1 MIIVLCRSEIAEEKQ
16 AEFIEKVNAA
26 GIIPATNKEEGC
38 ISYELSASAGIPGV
52 LYVTERWESMEFLK
66 LHTTGANFAAFGK
79 LSAEYGVK
87 TEMKLYKADAL
98 N

>member
-1 MIIVLCRSEIAEEKQ
+1 MIIVLCQSKIAPEKQ

-26 GIIPATNKEEGC
+26 GILPATAKEEGC
-38 ISYELSASAGIPGV
+38 ISYELSASAGVPGQ
-52 LYVTERWESMEFLK
+52 LYVTERWESMELLK

-79 LSAEYGVK
+79 LSAEYGVE
-87 TEMKLYKADAL
+87 TVMKLYNASAL